1 MAAEKQ
7 PLSRNEGREDAPPEA
22 AKGAPLEGVTPGAG
36 PTKARIE
43 RAALALFADRG
54 VDAVTTRE
62 IAAAS
67 GVSEG
72 ALYRHYPGKERLAET
87 LFFTIHKRLAA
98 DVARAAEAANGLD
111 GQARA
116 IVEAYCRV
124 ADADW
129 ALFRY
134 HLMATHRFLPG
145 AGEAR
150 RADPDNPVQ
159 AVETIIARAMQTGA
173 MRSGDPVAKAAM
185 ALGVVLQTAL
195 HKAYGRISAPLR
207 AHADALGDA
216 VIAVLNA

>member
-1 MAAEKQ
+1 MTEDTPMAAT
-7 PLSRNEGREDAPPEA
+7 REHREQGEAPQTP
-22 AKGAPLEGVTPGAG
+22 EGVTPGAG

-43 RAALALFADRG
+43 RAALSLFAARG

-72 ALYRHYPGKERLAET
+72 AIYRHYPGKEALAET

-98 DVARAAEAANGLD
+98 EMRRAGTGAGDIED
-111 GQARA
+111 QARA
-116 IVEAYCRV
+116 IVSAYCRI

-134 HLMATHRFLPG
+134 HLMTTNRFLPR
-145 AGEAR
+145 ADDAR
-150 RADPDNPVQ
+150 RADPDNPVA
-159 AVETIIARAMQTGA
+159 AVEDIVAAAMAAGA
-173 MRSGDPVAKAAM
+173 VRPGDPVLKASM

-195 HKAYGRISAPLR
+195 HKVYGRISAPLCDYV
-207 AHADALGDA
+207 DALSDG
-216 VIAVLNA
+216 VVAVLKA